1 MRLPV
6 EDCHPHLRHIYRL
19 DILDLGCMVKEV
31 YYTLQKEVDG
41 GYLIVVI
48 FDVYGNYDSNG
59 NYHTRR
65 KWVSR

>member
-1 MRLPV
+1 
-6 EDCHPHLRHIYRL
+6 
-19 DILDLGCMVKEV
+19 MVKEV

>member
-1 MRLPV
+1 
-6 EDCHPHLRHIYRL
+6 
-19 DILDLGCMVKEV
+19 MVKEA

-48 FDVYGNYDSNG
+48 FDVYDNYDSNG

-65 KWVSR
+65 KWASR